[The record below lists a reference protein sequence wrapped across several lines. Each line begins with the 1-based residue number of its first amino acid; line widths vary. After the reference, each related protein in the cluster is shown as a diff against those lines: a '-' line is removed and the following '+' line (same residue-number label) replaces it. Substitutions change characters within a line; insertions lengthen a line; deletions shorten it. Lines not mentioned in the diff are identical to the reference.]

1 MAENWEILGQL
12 FLAMV
17 LAGFLGL
24 ERVFAGKVAGLRTF
38 ALVSMGSAL
47 LVIVSEQVSQR
58 YLGLVD
64 FDPLRM
70 ASQIIMGIGFL
81 GAGLIIFFS
90 LKIINPAPKKPIP
103 MIICEAILKGAK
115 STSPK
120 YLCETCSETIT
131 NKAEPMLTKA
141 KVLKPAT
148 LPAKTRSKP
157 KKPAK
162 TIAKNNCPSISQF
175 SAIVNIIHHNK

>member
-81 GAGLIIFFS
+81 GAGLIIFREK
-90 LKIINPAPKKPIP
+90 KISGLTTAAGLWVSAGIGIAVGFKLYVI
-103 MIICEAILKGAK
+103 AIFAAL
-115 STSPK
+115 
-120 YLCETCSETIT
+120 
-131 NKAEPMLTKA
+131 LTLFVFTAMWFFESKA
-141 KVLKPAT
+141 KKVMED
-148 LPAKTRSKP
+148 
-157 KKPAK
+157 
-162 TIAKNNCPSISQF
+162 IED
-175 SAIVNIIHHNK
+175 

>member
-24 ERVFAGKVAGLRTF
+24 ERVLAGKVAGLRTF

-81 GAGLIIFFS
+81 GAGLIIFREK
-90 LKIINPAPKKPIP
+90 KISGLTTAAGLWVSAGIGIAVGFKLYVI
-103 MIICEAILKGAK
+103 AIFAAL
-115 STSPK
+115 
-120 YLCETCSETIT
+120 
-131 NKAEPMLTKA
+131 LTLFVFTAMWFFESKA
-141 KVLKPAT
+141 KKVMED
-148 LPAKTRSKP
+148 
-157 KKPAK
+157 
-162 TIAKNNCPSISQF
+162 IED
-175 SAIVNIIHHNK
+175 

>member
-24 ERVFAGKVAGLRTF
+24 ERVLAGKVAGLRTF

-81 GAGLIIFFS
+81 GAGLIIFREK
-90 LKIINPAPKKPIP
+90 KISGLTTAAGLWVSAGIGIAVGFKLYVI
-103 MIICEAILKGAK
+103 AIFAAL
-115 STSPK
+115 
-120 YLCETCSETIT
+120 
-131 NKAEPMLTKA
+131 LTLFVFTAMWFLESKA
-141 KVLKPAT
+141 KKVMED
-148 LPAKTRSKP
+148 
-157 KKPAK
+157 
-162 TIAKNNCPSISQF
+162 IEE
-175 SAIVNIIHHNK
+175 

>member
-24 ERVFAGKVAGLRTF
+24 ERVLAGKVAGLRTF

-81 GAGLIIFFS
+81 GAGLIIFREK
-90 LKIINPAPKKPIP
+90 KISGLTTAAGLWVSAGIGIAVGFKLYVI
-103 MIICEAILKGAK
+103 AIFAAL
-115 STSPK
+115 
-120 YLCETCSETIT
+120 
-131 NKAEPMLTKA
+131 LTLFVFTAMWFLESKA
-141 KVLKPAT
+141 KKVMED
-148 LPAKTRSKP
+148 
-157 KKPAK
+157 
-162 TIAKNNCPSISQF
+162 IED
-175 SAIVNIIHHNK
+175 